1 MLSKD
6 QEKKVTVEIYK
17 NKLNTRFFIYKKK
30 LKIINYNNKS
40 YCQFATHTHTQLYKL
55 SYIMHMVLYKPS
67 NAIIQFDW
75 QLEIYILHIELTFQ
89 FTIILRSRP
98 NLLKAHL
105 SILTYMGERT
115 YHSPNV
121 CNSAHLLSL
130 TRVRFLIHA
139 ILRGQLPAC
148 GPYNY

>member
-75 QLEIYILHIELTFQ
+75 
-89 FTIILRSRP
+89 
-98 NLLKAHL
+98 
-105 SILTYMGERT
+105 
-115 YHSPNV
+115 
-121 CNSAHLLSL
+121 
-130 TRVRFLIHA
+130 
-139 ILRGQLPAC
+139 
-148 GPYNY
+148 